1 VTSLNSTKVWLI
13 RSRNWIKKY
22 RGRSRLQS
30 EIDSKI
36 VLVPSFGAI
45 TKADPLGV
53 DPTVK
58 YINIII

>member
-1 VTSLNSTKVWLI
+1 VTSLNNSKVWLI
-13 RSRNWIKKY
+13 QSRNRIKKY

-36 VLVPSFGAI
+36 VLAPSFGAI
-45 TKADPLGV
+45 TKADPLEV

-58 YINIII
+58 